1 MKKILFS
8 LTFSFFSLFYL
19 VADSPTIVEK
29 ALSYD
34 DVLLVPQRSDIV
46 SRKNVSTKTKLT
58 KNIFLN
64 EPIVSANMDTVTE
77 SDMAIAMAQLGG
89 IGIIHRF
96 NSIQDQVREVVR
108 VKRYRNAVIENPA
121 TIYENATIEQ
131 AKKIMDEK
139 EISGLLVLDFN
150 KKLSGI
156 LTSRDVHYSSL
167 NTDCV
172 KDLMTP
178 KSRLI
183 IGRPDI
189 DIKEAQEI
197 LFKNRIEKLPLVD
210 FDWNIVGLITRKD
223 LLQKR
228 QFPLSTVDDKDR
240 LMVGAAIGV
249 NEDALERAEA
259 LINVGVDVLVID
271 IAHGHS
277 LLAIEVLKKIK
288 RYFPNVDVIAGN
300 VATIQGTYDLIQAG
314 ADAIKVGVGPGSICT
329 TRITTGCGYPQLSAI
344 MHCAQEAKK
353 YNVSI
358 IADGGIKV
366 SGDITKA
373 IAAGANTVMLG
384 NLLAGTDESPG
395 KTIIKN
401 GKKYKIIRGM
411 ASFGAHLGRTA
422 KIDKNKNN
430 DYDNYVPEGVEALTP
445 YKGSVSEIVY
455 QLLGG
460 FRSGMSYCG
469 ASSLDELCGKGQ
481 FIQITSAG
489 MRESRPHDIE
499 TV

>member
-8 LTFSFFSLFYL
+8 FLFSFLSIYSNVDFP
-19 VADSPTIVEK
+19 VIVER

-34 DVLLVPQRSDIV
+34 DVLLIPQRSDIV

-58 KNIFLN
+58 KNITLN
-64 EPIVSANMDTVTE
+64 IPIVSANMDTVTE
-77 SDMAIAMAQLGG
+77 AEMAITMAQLGG

-96 NSIQDQVREVVR
+96 NSIEDQVREVLR
-108 VKRYRNAVIENPA
+108 VKRYRNAIIENPVTVNQDA
-121 TIYENATIEQ
+121 TLEQ
-131 AKKIMDEK
+131 AKEIMNEND
-139 EISGLLVLDFN
+139 ITGLLVVDNN
-150 KKLSGI
+150 KKLTGI
-156 LTSRDVHYSSL
+156 LTSRDVHLSTL
-167 NTDCV
+167 NTDNV

-178 KSRLI
+178 KTRLI

-210 FDWNIVGLITRKD
+210 LDWNIAGLITRKD

-228 QFPLSTVDDKDR
+228 QFPFSTIDDKDR

-249 NEDALERAEA
+249 NEDALDRAEA
-259 LINVGVDVLVID
+259 LINVGVDILVID

-288 RYFPNVDVIAGN
+288 NSFPNIDIIAGN
-300 VATIQGTYDLIQAG
+300 VATAHGVHDLIQAG

-344 MHCAQEAKK
+344 IHCYQEARKN
-353 YNVSI
+353 NVPI

-373 IAAGANTVMLG
+373 IAAGASTVMLG

-395 KTIIKN
+395 NTIIKN

-422 KIDKNKNN
+422 RTSKNSKDDK
-430 DYDNYVPEGVEALTP
+430 DDYVPEGVEALTP
-445 YKGSVSEIVY
+445 YKGSVNEIVS

-469 ASSLDELCGKGQ
+469 TPSLDELCGKGQ

-499 TV
+499 TI